1 MTDSVRSDGLSDLAQ
16 INGRAEFAAVLT
28 AQRELAGL
36 TVRQV
41 ATKAGAY
48 SASST
53 IGDWFAGRGLPSL
66 ASQDLFLKVLAV
78 CQVPPGEIDGWLEA
92 WRRVRRGPGPRPQRL
107 DPYRG
112 LAPFEPDAARWFFG
126 RDGLTAILVEAVVS
140 LQAAGGGLL
149 LVVGASGS
157 GKSSLL
163 RAGLIASLSTRAD
176 ISDGHADQAA
186 GDPGD
191 WTVELM
197 TPGTDPQAELEGRAT
212 RIRSACGSALLVVDQ
227 AEELFT
233 ALSHQE
239 AADFVDKLAALAAVP
254 VGAVVVLGLRA
265 DFYAHALSF
274 PPLLD
279 AAQRRQVTVGPLT
292 PAELRSVIVEP
303 ARGAGVEIE
312 DGLIELL
319 LADLAVAAARPKQV
333 EAGVLPLLSHA
344 LYATWRHDQGRR
356 LTCLG
361 YRQVGRVQG
370 AVAATAGSA
379 YDSLTPAQQR
389 IARRLLIRLVHVGV
403 DTPDTRRVV
412 RIADLLEA
420 FGAEATVAQQVLD
433 LFITQR
439 LVTAE
444 TGTVQISHEAL
455 LTAWP
460 TLRGWLAGDRA
471 GLVLRQQVAAAAA
484 GWRAERRDP
493 AGLYAGTRL
502 AAAQEW
508 ADNHPEEVSPLERE
522 FLEHSIRHVRRRT
535 RRLYQT
541 VAALTALVLVSC
553 VLAGYAFQ
561 QRSDATNQRRA
572 AVAQRNEAYS
582 RLLASRADWLRS
594 RDTTLSRHLALAAY
608 RVAPTVE
615 ARSSLLDAA
624 ATPTVTRLAGSTG
637 AAQAVAFSPNMRLF
651 AAAGTDGR
659 VRLWDATATPIP
671 AAVGEPLAGP
681 TGSLFAV
688 TFSPDGRLLAAAGTD
703 KQIHL
708 WRLDDQARPH
718 RLAAVTGP
726 TSTVYSLAFSPGGR
740 VLAAGSADRKVWLW
754 TSDGSRVHT
763 LASAPALAGPG
774 DAVQAVAFS
783 PDGRLLAAG
792 SADRTVHLWALAD
805 RQRPTPAGILR
816 GHGGKVL
823 ALAFSPNGALLA
835 SGSGDNSVRLWD
847 VRRPRP
853 APHGA
858 PITGPSSWVNA
869 ITFSPDGNNL
879 AIGSS
884 DKNLTVVKLT
894 TRRVIQTLP
903 HPAPITALAFGIR
916 GETLVSSST
925 DGFVRQWALPG
936 PLLAEATS
944 SVFAAAF
951 NPNGGVMVT
960 ASRDET
966 IQLWRVEDPRRPTPL
981 TAPIRRQGS
990 ADGYV
995 GTATF
1000 RPDGRLLAVGSR
1012 SGDVELWD
1020 IAAPDRPSR
1029 IGPPLVGGTAL
1040 IETIAFTRD
1049 GSMLAAGGDD
1059 GNTYLWDVTRP
1070 DNPRP
1075 VATIRG
1081 DGALVLSAAFHPRL
1095 PVLATADT
1103 EGRVRLLDV
1112 ATPTAPRQLGT
1123 PLQASTGYA
1132 YSVAFSPDGRIL
1144 AVGGADK
1151 TVRLWALDDAGEPRP
1166 LPRPLLG
1173 PTSYAYWVAFSPDGA
1188 TIAAAS
1194 TDGTVW
1200 LWDVSHPQHPAVVAS
1215 LGHTDEAFYVVA
1227 FSPDGHTIAAGSA
1240 DATVRIW
1247 ETDPNRLAA
1256 DICATVGAP
1265 VTAEEWAQYVPGVP
1279 YSPAC

>member
-1 MTDSVRSDGLSDLAQ
+1 MTDSVQSDDLSDLAR
-16 INGRAEFAAVLT
+16 INGRAEFAAALT

-41 ATKAGAY
+41 AAKAGGH

-66 ASQDLFLKVLAV
+66 ASQDLLLKVLTV
-78 CQVPPGEIDGWLEA
+78 CQVPPTEIDGWLEA
-92 WRRVRRGPGPRPQRL
+92 WRRVRRSPGPRPQGL

-112 LAPFEPDAARWFFG
+112 LAPFQPDDARWFFG
-126 RDGLTAILVEAVVS
+126 RDGLTASLVEAVIG
-140 LQAAGGGLL
+140 LHAAGGGLL

-163 RAGLIASLSTRAD
+163 RAGLIAALQSTAD
-176 ISDGHADQAA
+176 NSDGHADHAA
-186 GDPGD
+186 ADPGG

-197 TPGTDPQAELEGRAT
+197 TPGTDPQAELEVRAT
-212 RIRSACGSALLVVDQ
+212 RIRSACGPALLVVDQ

-233 ALSHQE
+233 ALPHQE
-239 AADFVDKLAALAAVP
+239 AADFIDELAALPAVP

-303 ARGAGVEIE
+303 ARSAGVEIE

-319 LADLAVAAARPKQV
+319 LADLAVAAARPEQV

-344 LYATWRHDQGRR
+344 LFATWRHDQGRR
-356 LTCLG
+356 LTFLG
-361 YRQVGRVQG
+361 YRKVGRVQG

-389 IARRLLIRLVHVGV
+389 IARRLLVRLVHVGV

-420 FGAEATVAQQVLD
+420 FGAEAAEAQQVLD

-460 TLRGWLAGDRA
+460 ALRDWLAGDRA
-471 GLVLRQQVAAAAA
+471 GLVLRQQVAAAAT
-484 GWRAERRDP
+484 GWRAEQRDP

-508 ADNHPEEVSPLERE
+508 ADDHPEEVSPLERE

-561 QRSDATNQRRA
+561 QRSDATSQRRA

-594 RDTTLSRHLALAAY
+594 RDTTLARHLALAAY

-624 ATPTVTRLAGSTG
+624 ATPTVTRLAGFTG
-637 AAQAVAFSPNMRLF
+637 AAQAVTFSSDRRLF

-659 VRLWDATATPIP
+659 VRLWDATATPTP

-681 TGSLFAV
+681 NESLFAV

-708 WRLDDQARPH
+708 WRLDDQASPH
-718 RLAAVTGP
+718 RLAALTGP
-726 TSTVYSLAFSPGGR
+726 TSTVYSLAFSPDGR
-740 VLAAGSADRKVWLW
+740 VLAAGSADRNVWLW

-763 LASAPALAGPG
+763 PAPSLAGPG

-805 RQRPTPAGILR
+805 RRRPTAAGTLR
-816 GHGGKVL
+816 GHDGKVL

-847 VRRPRP
+847 LRGPRP
-853 APHGA
+853 VLHGA
-858 PITGPSSWVNA
+858 SITGPSSWVNA
-869 ITFSPDGNNL
+869 IAFSPDGNSL

-903 HPAPITALAFGIR
+903 HPAPITALAFGAR

-936 PLLAEATS
+936 PLLAEATGS
-944 SVFAAAF
+944 IFTTAF
-951 NPNGGVMVT
+951 SPNGGVMVT

-981 TAPIRRQGS
+981 TAPIRRPGS
-990 ADGYV
+990 ADGYA
-995 GTATF
+995 GTAAF

-1020 IAAPDRPSR
+1020 VARPDRPIR
-1029 IGPPLVGGTAL
+1029 VGPPLVGAAAL

-1049 GSMLAAGGDD
+1049 GSLLAAAGDD

-1075 VATIRG
+1075 AATIRG
-1081 DGALVLSAAFHPRL
+1081 DGAMVLSAAFHPRL

-1103 EGRVRLLDV
+1103 EGRVRLFDV
-1112 ATPTAPRQLGT
+1112 TTPAAPRQLGA
-1123 PLQASTGYA
+1123 PLHGSTGYA

-1151 TVRLWALDDAGEPRP
+1151 TVRLWALDNTGHPRP

-1173 PTSYAYWVAFSPDGA
+1173 PTSYAYWVTFSPDGA

-1200 LWDVSHPQHPAVVAS
+1200 LWDVRDPQRPAVVAS

-1240 DATVRIW
+1240 DATARIW
-1247 ETDPNRLAA
+1247 ETDPKRLAA
-1256 DICATVGAP
+1256 GMCATVGAP